1 MLDAWPISRRV
12 GLGFLMLT
20 AMIVG
25 LAAFSHR
32 SVGQLGQ
39 GYTEY
44 RDRARQFYA
53 VAAGQEDIIEARLA
67 ALKYRTTA
75 DPVDRDQVTS
85 NINEVFDNTDLTS
98 GFADEPARQ
107 AELERLFGLADEYQ
121 TGFQSMA
128 DELGEATVLQE
139 ANQAQAIAIKEAANL
154 IFERAVQNGNP
165 PLVAAAGRTLQT
177 ALSAVVQSKQVAL
190 SGTIED
196 IDRFNSLFA
205 DFEGTLS
212 PLRSLTATGPLA
224 QQVTALQTA
233 STGYGDTINQFA
245 QITTSVTQWQENVL
259 DRLGPEI
266 ESGFDAL
273 GDDLLARQ
281 HELGPMGASIV
292 SRLQT
297 VIPTVGILSAI
308 MAVLASVLVARWISR
323 SVEQLAD
330 TTDRLAAGDLDV
342 TITGSEHKHE
352 LGRMA
357 RALTVFRTAQIERTE
372 ASAERAKLRMEQD
385 AVVKTMQSE
394 LAELAKGNL
403 TTQIA
408 QEFAPEYEQLRINF
422 NQTVAAL
429 QETLSKVATTTA
441 HIGGTTAA
449 TQAATSE
456 LSQRTENQA
465 ATLEQT
471 AAALDQ
477 LTASIRSAAE
487 HAKSVDTSVKKAR
500 SEATKNGEIV
510 AQAVSAMD
518 EIEESSKQI
527 TQVIGVIDDIAFQT
541 NLLALNAGV
550 EAARAGDSG
559 KGFAVVASE
568 VRALAQRSA
577 EAAKEISELIA
588 NSTHHVQQGT
598 QLVGN
603 AGEAL
608 SEVITQ
614 VDAIA
619 LMTTEIATSAEEQSI
634 GLSEINIGV
643 NQLDQATQQNAAMV
657 QESMSRGDALVQE
670 TGKLHDLVGQ
680 FQMSGGTR
688 ASAPQSAQMATLEDA
703 IANTHQAETS
713 PPPSP
718 PRPTAKGNTAEAMWE
733 NF

>member
-12 GLGFLMLT
+12 GFGFLILT

-32 SVGQLGQ
+32 SVGQLGH

-44 RDRARQFYA
+44 RDNARKFYA
-53 VAAGQEDIIEARLA
+53 VVAGQEDIIEARLA
-67 ALKYRTTA
+67 AIKFRVTA
-75 DPVDRDQVTS
+75 ATVNRDQVTS
-85 NINEVFDNTDLTS
+85 NINEVFDNKGLTA
-98 GFADEPARQ
+98 GFDDEPMRQ
-107 AELERLFGLADEYQ
+107 VELQRLFGLAGEYQ
-121 TGFQSMA
+121 AGFEAMA
-128 DELGEATVLQE
+128 KELDTADALKAANEAQASAIKDA
-139 ANQAQAIAIKEAANL
+139 ANQ
-154 IFERAVQNGNP
+154 IFTLAVQNGDA
-165 PLVAAAGRTLQT
+165 PLVTAAGNTLRA
-177 ALSAVVQSKQVAL
+177 ALSAIVQGKQVTL
-190 SGTIED
+190 SGAPED
-196 IDRFNSLFA
+196 VDIFNDLFA
-205 DFEGTLS
+205 NFETTLS
-212 PLRSLTATGPLA
+212 ALRSLTTAEPLS
-224 QQVTALQTA
+224 QQVTELQTA
-233 STGYGDTINQFA
+233 SAGYDDAINQFA
-245 QITTSVTQWQENVL
+245 QISASIDQWQENVL
-259 DRLGPEI
+259 DRLGPEM
-266 ESGFDAL
+266 ENGFDAL
-273 GDDLLARQ
+273 GDSLLAKQ
-281 HELGPMGASIV
+281 NELGPVGASIV
-292 SRLQT
+292 SRLLT
-297 VIPTVGILSAI
+297 VIPTVGILSVIIAI
-308 MAVLASVLVARWISR
+308 LASVLVARWISR
-323 SVEQLAD
+323 SVEQLAE
-330 TTDRLAAGDLDV
+330 TTDRLAAGDFDV

-357 RALTVFRTAQIERTE
+357 AALIVFRTAQIERNE
-372 ASAERAKLRMEQD
+372 ASAERAKLRAEQD

-429 QETLSKVATTTA
+429 RKTISKVADTTT

-449 TQAATSE
+449 TQAATTE

-465 ATLEQT
+465 ATLEET
-471 AAALDQ
+471 AAALDE

-487 HAKSVDTSVKKAR
+487 HTKSVDTSVKKAR

-510 AQAVSAMD
+510 AQAVNAMD

-577 EAAKEISELIA
+577 EAAKEISALIA
-588 NSTHHVQQGT
+588 NSTRHVQQGT

-608 SEVITQ
+608 SEIIAQ

-657 QESMSRGDALVQE
+657 QESMSRGDALAQE
-670 TGKLHDLVGQ
+670 TSKLHDLVRQ
-680 FQMSGGTR
+680 FRVSQGSR
-688 ASAPQSAQMATLEDA
+688 AIAPPTDRITTLEDA
-703 IANTHQAETS
+703 ITSTHVGKTTLPTS
-713 PPPSP
+713 Q
-718 PRPTAKGNTAEAMWE
+718 PRTAGKGNASPAMWE
-733 NF
+733 DF